1 MVYIH
6 SFTFFNFGR
15 PPSRRSVVLG
25 DELARVGRRQR
36 RRTGCFEGDDL
47 ASLGAERRVS
57 LDQVLR
63 KVGERPPNQNMK
75 NMQG

>member
-47 ASLGAERRVS
+47 AWVRR
-57 LDQVLR
+57 
-63 KVGERPPNQNMK
+63 GERHWTRCQEK
-75 NMQG
+75 LESGHLIKI